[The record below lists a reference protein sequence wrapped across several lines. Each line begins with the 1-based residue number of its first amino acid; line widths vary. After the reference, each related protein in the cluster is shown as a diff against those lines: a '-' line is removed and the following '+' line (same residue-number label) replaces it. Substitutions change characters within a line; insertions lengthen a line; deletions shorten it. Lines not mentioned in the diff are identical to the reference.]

1 MSGFLLFLGPSIE
14 KVKNNLFAGSLG
26 SSCLSAW
33 TLWQSALHSSSDLV
47 KDWYEGN
54 AKTKRKEKQTVF
66 PFLDDDDDHA
76 DGDGHAGDDDDMVI
90 NVGED
95 KEEGEGSNIANT
107 AAVDN

>member
-26 SSCLSAW
+26 SSCLCAR

-54 AKTKRKEKQTVF
+54 AKTKVKEKQTVF

-76 DGDGHAGDDDDMVI
+76 DNDDKVI

-95 KEEGEGSNIANT
+95 KEEEEGSNIADT

>member
-54 AKTKRKEKQTVF
+54 AKTKVKEKQTVF
-66 PFLDDDDDHA
+66 PFLYDDDDHA
-76 DGDGHAGDDDDMVI
+76 DNDDKVI

-95 KEEGEGSNIANT
+95 KEEEEGSNIADT

>member
-1 MSGFLLFLGPSIE
+1 M
-14 KVKNNLFAGSLG
+14 FAGSLG
-26 SSCLSAW
+26 SSCLCAW

-54 AKTKRKEKQTVF
+54 AKTKVKEKQTVF
-66 PFLDDDDDHA
+66 PFLYDDDDHA
-76 DGDGHAGDDDDMVI
+76 D

-95 KEEGEGSNIANT
+95 KEEEEGSNIADT

>member
-26 SSCLSAW
+26 SSCLCAW

-54 AKTKRKEKQTVF
+54 AKTKVKEKQTVF
-66 PFLDDDDDHA
+66 PFLYDDDDHA
-76 DGDGHAGDDDDMVI
+76 DNDDKVI

-95 KEEGEGSNIANT
+95 KEEEEGSNIADT